1 MARCPCCQVR
11 TVYDISVLII
21 EGRKETNACNG
32 DEELK
37 SLENN

>member
-11 TVYDISVLII
+11 TVYDDICVNYK
-21 EGRKETNACNG
+21 RKETNVCSG